1 MSQHWLLSTRAYLQS
16 LRVLDTGT
24 TFQHA
29 CDRYSAP
36 IGMKT
41 KALGGSILNSA
52 FFWDLLSAQQ
62 GSGVPSAQSQSP
74 EVAPLHGAFNSEQD
88 FGQGEWEDDDWARGA
103 PSLHQGG
110 GWSIREQAFDKT
122 RGLSN
127 VWGEGFDEDLGET
140 PHPALTTGDSE
151 DHSWIFAHPQ
161 TVSPIRFNPRGFVS
175 APSISPQRA
184 LAPPVSEPATLSPVK
199 LLFKDVAGIDE
210 IEFLDR
216 LAVFHRFAF
225 ANRSYAIH
233 ISQTHIASAG
243 EVRTNVELQ
252 KGVKKAGEVHTNAVS
267 PKSTNK
273 IASVRA
279 DHHRFG
285 ALIPIPGVQHL
296 TVVSYPYFQIAEFEA
311 DVKIQPEITQ
321 SVTAVLQS
329 ANPFYNDKVSIT
341 FAELKFKEK
350 PPLAFSIKPNKSKKL
365 APSVLV
371 RVAKDSTLVCRVQSK
386 DIRPTVLSLN
396 HFAGVHALS
405 AATQVMGS
413 EHAVLDLLLTDPNQ
427 RPTLPTENTVQIMFA
442 QAVQHNHENGLDSSS
457 NAVARLTDPLVA
469 LSPALPITYLLHLAF
484 IVNAKY
490 LKIVLGGTTQTL
502 KVFEQGASLVRYSSH
517 LSPKWKKV
525 WDSIG
530 ETVIPNLAM
539 TVTLTNEGCEP
550 ECAFPNL
557 HGISDVK
564 TERFSGTAA
573 PSVWAPKTR
582 VLPLNTG
589 SPINGRLLQLLPL
602 GAELWI
608 TIVKDSANGIP
619 GNREVVVKRASAYY
633 RFTAH
638 NTSQFVVLTEDR
650 TAVEDFPYL
659 GFTRSATYLHT
670 NDKGRSLHCKL
681 KTIIAVRKTEKPA
694 GRQNE
699 ALNQATEC
707 VISLETEPSSARKK
721 NSAISAISTAI
732 ANAHRDSATTNPTKN
747 LTKLAMLCECLNSI
761 LPNTTIDQMNMAEYD
776 TDVDPIQST
785 RNEGPNMNT
794 WKHEDCSC
802 NYEKAVVPLTAVYGV
817 YATKYEADSALAS
830 ILTTNSTFEVTAPF
844 DCCTMGRDTETV
856 FIDPVAAVKHM
867 CEVGAAPGVVQ
878 ITDATEMAT
887 LVGFGLGSMR
897 LVASLPVAPHIALL
911 PVFGFPRASALE
923 FSAPGGTSA
932 GAGAGAGAGA
942 DGGGGSSSAPLATLK
957 DFEREL
963 QAAVCDVAGNRIPE
977 MLDPAARNAYNS
989 YALAER
995 NGVVE
1000 DICHGTTLARFANG
1014 GCKAPAQFVP
1024 TDQGTT
1030 IMTMRILAKGEPLEV
1045 SYAADGTAPWLRDQ
1059 SLCLCASCLEA
1070 TVRFVE

>member
-1 MSQHWLLSTRAYLQS
+1 
-16 LRVLDTGT
+16 
-24 TFQHA
+24 
-29 CDRYSAP
+29 
-36 IGMKT
+36 MKT
-41 KALGGSILNSA
+41 KALGGSMLNSA
-52 FFWDLLSAQQ
+52 FFWDLGSAQQ
-62 GSGVPSAQSQSP
+62 GSGVPSARSQTP
-74 EVAPLHGAFNSEQD
+74 AGVPLHGAFDPDQD
-88 FGQGEWEDDDWARGA
+88 FGQAGWDDDDWARGA

-110 GWSIREQAFDKT
+110 GWSLSEQAFDEPT
-122 RGLSN
+122 GLSN
-127 VWGEGFDEDLGET
+127 VWGEDLGET
-140 PHPALTTGDSE
+140 THPTLTTGDSG
-151 DHSWIFAHPQ
+151 DHSWIFARPQ

-175 APSISPQRA
+175 APSISPTRA
-184 LAPPVSEPATLSPVK
+184 FAPPVSKPATLSPVK
-199 LLFKDVAGIDE
+199 LLFKDVAGIDD

-243 EVRTNVELQ
+243 EVHTNVELR
-252 KGVKKAGEVHTNAVS
+252 KGAKKAGGVHTKAVS

-296 TVVSYPYFQIAEFEA
+296 TVVSNPYFQTAEFEA
-311 DVKIQPEITQ
+311 DVKTTPEITQ
-321 SVTAVLQS
+321 SFTAVLHS
-329 ANPFYNDKVSIT
+329 ANPFYNETIAIT

-350 PPLAFSIKPNKSKKL
+350 PPLAFSIKPNKSRKL

-371 RVAKDSTLVCRVQSK
+371 RVANDSTLVCRVQSK

-427 RPTLPTENTVQIMFA
+427 KSALPTENTVQIMFA
-442 QAVQHNHENGLDSSS
+442 RAVQHDHENGLDNPS
-457 NAVARLTDPLVA
+457 NAVARLTDPLVT

-490 LKIVLGGTTQTL
+490 LKIVLGDTTQTF
-502 KVFEQGASLVRYSSH
+502 KVSEQGASLVRYSSH
-517 LSPKWKKV
+517 LSPKWKNV
-525 WDSIG
+525 WESID
-530 ETVIPNLAM
+530 ETIISNLAM
-539 TVTLTNEGCEP
+539 TVTLTNEGCES

-573 PSVWAPKTR
+573 PSVWVPKTR

-602 GAELWI
+602 GAKLWI
-608 TIVKDSANGIP
+608 TIVKDSADGIP
-619 GNREVVVKRASAYY
+619 ESRDVVVKRAFAYSK
-633 RFTAH
+633 FTAH

-650 TAVEDFPYL
+650 TEVEDFPYV
-659 GFTRSATYLHT
+659 GSTHSAQYLHT
-670 NDKGRSLHCKL
+670 NDKERILHCKL
-681 KTIIAVRKTEKPA
+681 KTELAVRKTEKPFEK
-694 GRQNE
+694 QNK
-699 ALNQATEC
+699 ALNLAAEY
-707 VISLETEPSSARKK
+707 VIALGYDSSSVTTKSSAIG
-721 NSAISAISTAI
+721 AISIAI
-732 ANAHRDSATTNPTKN
+732 ANANRDSASTNPTKD

-761 LPNTTIDQMNMAEYD
+761 VPNTTIDQIKMAKYK

-794 WKHEDCSC
+794 WKE
-802 NYEKAVVPLTAVYGV
+802 EKCMCGFQHAVVPLTAVYGV
-817 YATKYEADSALAS
+817 YATADEAYSASTS
-830 ILTTNSTFEVTAPF
+830 IQTTNSTFEVTAPF

-856 FIDPVAAVKHM
+856 FTDPVAAVKHM

-878 ITDATEMAT
+878 ITYATETAT

-932 GAGAGAGAGA
+932 GAGAGSGASA

-977 MLDPAARNAYNS
+977 MLDPAARSAYNS

-995 NGVVE
+995 NGVME

-1030 IMTMRILAKGEPLEV
+1030 IMAMRIIAKGEPLEV
-1045 SYAADGTAPWLRDQ
+1045 SYATDGTAPWLRDQ